1 MALKPVYEY
10 GIRYTLVDY
19 RILIYKLYN
28 SKSLGLC
35 ELRNLTILCLIDS
48 DVVEP
53 K

>member
-10 GIRYTLVDY
+10 GIRYTIVDH
-19 RILIYKLYN
+19 RILVYKLCN
-28 SKSLGLC
+28 GKSLELC